1 MKIDFSKGRKQH
13 QESEELKEKYIA
25 LFEKEAELRYQY
37 EILRKETEEMHRQD
51 TELKELNQNV
61 RQLKHDMKNHL
72 MVLTAYLNDG
82 EYDQAKAYT
91 SELLDKFSTM
101 HSYIETGNVLMNHI
115 INEKLSYAKAMGIP
129 VKAEIENLAF
139 ERMNRMDF
147 SALLSNMLDNATE
160 ALLREIQR
168 ERTEAEIQVQENTK
182 IQPQLQVCI
191 TAQRGYETICVK
203 NQIASSVLAVNP
215 ELETSKEEKDR
226 HGLGVGKI
234 KAIAEQYGGMVDF
247 YEEEN
252 FFCVKVFIPK

>member
-1 MKIDFSKGRKQH
+1 MMGKGNLKQ
-13 QESEELKEKYIA
+13 ELEREKEKYIA
-25 LFEKEAELRYQY
+25 LFAKEAELRYQY
-37 EILRKETEEMHRQD
+37 EKLLKETEEMRSQD
-51 TELKELNQNV
+51 TELRELHQNV

-101 HSYIETGNVLMNHI
+101 HSYIETGNVLLNHI
-115 INEKLSYAKAMGIP
+115 INEKLSYAKSLGIL

-147 SALLSNMLDNATE
+147 SALLSNMLDNAIE
-160 ALLREIQR
+160 ALGREKDVLEKLQM
-168 ERTEAEIQVQENTK
+168 QVF
-182 IQPQLQVCI
+182 IS
-191 TAQRGYETICVK
+191 ARRGYETICVK
-203 NQIASSVLAVNP
+203 NQITSSVLEQNP
-215 ELETSKEEKDR
+215 TLKTSKEEKNL

-234 KAIAEQYGGMVDF
+234 KSIAEQYGGMVDF

>member
-1 MKIDFSKGRKQH
+1 MMGKGNLKQ
-13 QESEELKEKYIA
+13 ELEREKEKYIA

-37 EILRKETEEMHRQD
+37 EKLLKETEEMRSQEA
-51 TELKELNQNV
+51 ELRALHQNV

-101 HSYIETGNVLMNHI
+101 HSYIETGNVLLNHI
-115 INEKLSYAKAMGIP
+115 INEKLSYAKSLGIL

-147 SALLSNMLDNATE
+147 SALLSNMLDNAIE
-160 ALLREIQR
+160 ALERDMKQR
-168 ERTEAEIQVQENTK
+168 NGSIEKDFEKMEK
-182 IQPQLQVCI
+182 FQLQVFI
-191 TAQRGYETICVK
+191 STQRGYETICVK
-203 NQIASSVLAVNP
+203 NRIFSSVLAENP
-215 ELETSKEEKDR
+215 ELETSKEEKDW

-234 KAIAEQYGGMVDF
+234 KSIAEQYGGMVDF

-252 FFCVKVFIPK
+252 FFCAKVFIPK

>member
-1 MKIDFSKGRKQH
+1 MKALVSGKQ
-13 QESEELKEKYIA
+13 QKKELEEWKEKYIV
-25 LFEKEAELRYQY
+25 LFEKEAELRYQH
-37 EILRKETEEMHRQD
+37 EKLLKETEEMRSQEA
-51 TELKELNQNV
+51 ELRELHQNV

-101 HSYIETGNVLMNHI
+101 HSYIETGNVLLNHI
-115 INEKLSYAKAMGIP
+115 INEKLSYAKAQGIL

-147 SALLSNMLDNATE
+147 SALLSNILDNAIE
-160 ALLREIQR
+160 ALLREK
-168 ERTEAEIQVQENTK
+168 ETGALDK
-182 IQPQLQVCI
+182 LQLQI
-191 TAQRGYETICVK
+191 ILAAQRGYETICVK
-203 NQIASSVLAVNP
+203 NQISASVLAENP
-215 ELETSKEEKDR
+215 GLETSKEEKEQ

-234 KAIAEQYGGMVDF
+234 KSIAEQYDGLVDF
-247 YEEEN
+247 YEEDN